1 MHPQA
6 GLLPDFSLSVRS
18 MPTWGSAQY
27 LALLLCALLLAHLLG
42 YHLWRAKQEGPLRTN
57 PNPESNPGP
66 NPGPS
71 PNPKIQSWP
80 QP

>member
-1 MHPQA
+1 
-6 GLLPDFSLSVRS
+6 

-57 PNPESNPGP
+57 PNPDH
-66 NPGPS
+66 
-71 PNPKIQSWP
+71 
-80 QP
+80 